1 MITKIRTKPR
11 RGRVVDADYM
21 EWVRLNHLCLLWD
34 RTDTQC
40 SGLRTLHHVRRHGE
54 PKNDR
59 RVVLLC
65 QAHHLYDFGPDAIER
80 LGKKRWQ
87 DKFHIDLEFEIE
99 RSNRDY
105 RELQCYRYW
114 RGISG

>member
-11 RGRVVDADYM
+11 RGRVRDAEYM
-21 EWVRLNHLCLLWD
+21 EWVRLHHLCLLWG

-59 RVVLLC
+59 RVVVLC
-65 QAHHLYDFGPDAIER
+65 QAHHLYDFGADAIER
-80 LGKKRWQ
+80 LGKKRWEA
-87 DKFHIDLEFEIE
+87 KFEVDLESVID
-99 RSNRDY
+99 RLNREA
-105 RELQCYRYW
+105 REVA
-114 RGISG
+114 